1 MPAAALAAINRLSI
15 QDEYRYISCP
25 LDTRRLIMVS
35 LLKRLLNWIKTV
47 LGLNRPEPRS
57 PELAPLPKP
66 NPRASQ
72 QARENDANG
81 QSTSSHAADINFPA
95 QLRRTLYQSFY
106 ALDRGDNWI
115 DLAPLGNAIRQ
126 QDPTFSVAQYNY
138 NRLSEL
144 LEAATD
150 LIELDRSNNRARL
163 RNPANIKALLTKA
176 FSDISSDDGWIH
188 LASVGHQVN
197 QLNPDFSA
205 SKYGFRKFREFIE
218 SCSDLIDLKKDDSV
232 YPSRY
237 YVRLKQSQI
246 PPRVS
251 EKSPENSKPSF
262 PRRPKPKPRQPD
274 IVRLLSYAFFP
285 NLEDAYHQLA
295 TLAWPEKW
303 YFGSVPPR
311 GFRYPILR
319 NYLDYTFIRLQ
330 HENKVAISSKGDYSA
345 FNTGLVDRK
354 YEFIYALFGRD
365 TYGRP
370 QDWYLI
376 NFCILGEGREG
387 KTLAAE
393 FGALPSANYLNQPA
407 DIFYDSHAGA
417 PQVDWRHIIQDNSDR
432 LPLKFLQDNCP
443 QGFVPQDV
451 RPLSAE
457 AKAHYRQQFSDALS
471 ADPQTYRAIV
481 SRCESA
487 LHFALLKTQLN
498 YRTAIPYYNPRKN
511 RLQLML
517 PLSLIRDDT
526 VDCAL
531 VVERASATDPYI
543 GHTILPLNW
552 AYKNARLI
560 GRLEEPWLRTS
571 LISSAEDTALDSDT
585 DLDDDDDD

>member
-1 MPAAALAAINRLSI
+1 MI
-15 QDEYRYISCP
+15 
-25 LDTRRLIMVS
+25 S
-35 LLKRLLNWIKTV
+35 LLKRLLNWIKTL
-47 LGLNRPEPRS
+47 LGLNRSERRS
-57 PELAPLPKP
+57 SGPNRLPKP
-66 NPRASQ
+66 HPKTSQ
-72 QARENDANG
+72 HAGGNDVNS
-81 QSTSSHAADINFPA
+81 QSTSSPATDISFPA
-95 QLRRTLYQSFY
+95 KLRRTLYQSFY
-106 ALDRGDNWI
+106 ALDRGDDWI
-115 DLAPLGNAIRQ
+115 DLAPLGNAIKQ

-138 NRLSEL
+138 GRLSEL
-144 LEAATD
+144 LEAAAD
-150 LIELDRSNNRARL
+150 LVELDRPNNRARL
-163 RNPANIKALLTKA
+163 RNPANIKAFLIKA
-176 FSDISSDDGWIH
+176 FSDISSNDGWIH

-197 QLNPDFSA
+197 QLNPEFSA

-237 YVRLKQSQI
+237 YVRLRQPKT
-246 PPRVS
+246 PPKVPGKSS
-251 EKSPENSKPSF
+251 ESTKLPS
-262 PRRPKPKPRQPD
+262 PRRPKPKSRQPD

-295 TLAWPEKW
+295 DLALPEKW

-330 HENKVAISSKGDYSA
+330 YENKVTTSPKGDYSA

-393 FGALPSANYLNQPA
+393 FGVLPSANYFNQPA

-451 RPLSAE
+451 RNVSSE

-471 ADPQTYRAIV
+471 ADPQAYRTIV

-517 PLSLIRDDT
+517 PLSLMRDDA

-531 VVERASATDPYI
+531 VVERESSADPYI
-543 GHTILPLNW
+543 GHTILPLIW

-571 LISSAEDTALDSDT
+571 LISGSEDATFDTDT
-585 DLDDDDDD
+585 DLDDEEDD